1 MKLIYNKWIPFKG
14 FKAINLFGVCFVR
27 EGCTMPP
34 HSINHEKIHTA
45 QMKELWYLGFYIL
58 YLVEWIYRLI
68 FHTSTAYRGIRF
80 EREAY
85 KHQYNYDYLDTR
97 EPYAWLFL
105 DDEEEEEEEESK
117 INDTGNA

>member
-1 MKLIYNKWIPFKG
+1 MILIYNKYIPFKG

-45 QMKELWYLGFYIL
+45 QMKELWYIGFYLL
-58 YLVEWIYRLI
+58 YFLEWVARL
-68 FHTSTAYRGIRF
+68 FFAPATAYRGISF

-85 KHQYNYDYLDTR
+85 EHQYDYNYLNSR
-97 EPYAWLFL
+97 KRFAQWRR
-105 DDEEEEEEEESK
+105 K
-117 INDTGNA
+117 